1 VKIITFKFKFS
12 KYESSKIGYTTERF
26 QVNVYEVYLEF
37 KNILSAEENVSNPH
51 VINLLS
57 RLEELF
63 TIFCKEYGIE
73 DDWSVYNKKR
83 VGLIDSSNTFWFT
96 WFVFELACFKIS
108 KITIHLNSHY
118 NKAEDKSIFLS
129 KMYDS
134 INLLINMELNILE
147 PKIDKI
153 SNWIESKEY
162 ILELNKASQNKRIK
176 LACDDEVVYDYFN
189 KLVIHEKLTSDQVD
203 KLIRANFEFGIEEKR
218 TPLIIKLD
226 KSHLT
231 YFIKKFFDKHYWND
245 SKTVIN
251 TSIFLMQNF
260 ALYNAELNNM
270 DKLRNL
276 RKNLSK
282 GRPAKYELDL
292 NK

>member
-1 VKIITFKFKFS
+1 MNPP
-12 KYESSKIGYTTERF
+12 EIGYTTERF

-37 KNILSAEENVSNPH
+37 KSILSAEENGNKSH
-51 VINLLS
+51 AINLLS

-63 TIFCKEYGIE
+63 KIFCKENGIE
-73 DDWSVYNKKR
+73 DDWSEYNKKR

-96 WFVFELACFKIS
+96 WFVFELASFKIS
-108 KITIHLNSHY
+108 KITIHLNRHY

-147 PKIDKI
+147 PKIEKI
-153 SNWIESKEY
+153 SNWIEDKKF
-162 ILELNKASQNKRIK
+162 ILELNKASKNKRITITIT
-176 LACDDEVVYDYFN
+176 DGEQVVYDYFN
-189 KLVIHEKLTSDQVD
+189 QLVIHEKLTSDQVD
-203 KLIRANFEFGIEEKR
+203 KLIRANFNFGTQENK
-218 TPLIIKLD
+218 TKLIIKLP
-226 KSHLT
+226 KSHLN
-231 YFIKKFFDKHYWND
+231 YFIKKFFVKYDWRNEY
-245 SKTVIN
+245 KTRS
-251 TSIFLMQNF
+251 TSIFLLENF
-260 ALYNAELNNM
+260 AKYDAELNSK